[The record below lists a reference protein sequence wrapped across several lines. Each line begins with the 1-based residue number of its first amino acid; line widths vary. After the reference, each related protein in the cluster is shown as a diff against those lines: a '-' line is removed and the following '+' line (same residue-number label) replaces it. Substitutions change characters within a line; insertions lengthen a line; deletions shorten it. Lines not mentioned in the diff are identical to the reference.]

1 MFIGRINRQ
10 ITYGQKARFDAFIS
24 NKGNTGWSLF
34 NNCSGFATRAFNYT
48 TGSSIMGH
56 AFMMPV
62 YTPKFL
68 SRYILM
74 NGGF

>member
-1 MFIGRINRQ
+1 MFTGGINRQ
-10 ITYGQKARFDAFIS
+10 ITYAQKARLDAFIS
-24 NKGNTGWSLF
+24 NKGNIGWNLF

-56 AFMMPV
+56 PFMIPV
-62 YTPKFL
+62 YTPKFIG
-68 SRYILM
+68 RYVLL